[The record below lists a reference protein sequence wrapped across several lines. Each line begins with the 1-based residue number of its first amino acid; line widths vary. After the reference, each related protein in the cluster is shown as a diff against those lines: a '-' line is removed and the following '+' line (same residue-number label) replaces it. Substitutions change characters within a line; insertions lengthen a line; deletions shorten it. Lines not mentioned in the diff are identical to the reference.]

1 MHRRKRSLL
10 VVLYAVMTAAFPV
23 RAAAADTTY
32 QDVPVPGGTA
42 ALGRALSIDPVP
54 ERARFV
60 AEVTRLAYDL
70 EGRNPST
77 AAFLQAVRLK
87 ARGGEDKRRS
97 RTPGDGETAASELVP
112 VPLRPEIW
120 NDAIFHRRVAP
131 GDLVTTIVADRH
143 AALLC
148 HGLTALD
155 DETLEFLAGH
165 TSLLFRLYERSAPV
179 FAVIS
184 AGIPVRGNRVVP
196 AGANESLTRGGRDR
210 DDVTALWETVVGEKV
225 TRPERFLTALFEAGE
240 GRVAYLFDTVGHL
253 DPARR
258 RFALG
263 LWIDDSVRRLERFK
277 ALATAG
283 LGAFKEWHVRT
294 MPYSRAPWDF
304 AMAVMRLEVNEDG
317 APAPPASR
325 AFWSRA
331 LANGDVAE
339 ETVLPA
345 KGGDAPIDALW
356 LAETVGEADIRQR
369 VDRLDQIA
377 FAQRRFAALA
387 PADAP
392 SAIAAVRG
400 LPHCRML
407 LLTLERIG
415 VRPPALYAAAARQA
429 QRLASLSGGRAFAAH
444 SQFQGALAIVARMA
458 TVRTVT
464 HGQAEF
470 LIERLAGLPITD
482 EGRFAGGTARWL
494 REELGPAVASALPAR
509 AETPATV
516 AATLDV
522 HHGPPGDIT
531 LEDAIIAA
539 VAGPPSADGTSA
551 PIIWEG
557 QRYRL
562 DLGFA
567 ERRRLHRV
575 R

>member
-1 MHRRKRSLL
+1 
-10 VVLYAVMTAAFPV
+10 
-23 RAAAADTTY
+23 
-32 QDVPVPGGTA
+32 
-42 ALGRALSIDPVP
+42 
-54 ERARFV
+54 
-60 AEVTRLAYDL
+60 
-70 EGRNPST
+70 
-77 AAFLQAVRLK
+77 
-87 ARGGEDKRRS
+87 
-97 RTPGDGETAASELVP
+97 
-112 VPLRPEIW
+112 
-120 NDAIFHRRVAP
+120 
-131 GDLVTTIVADRH
+131 
-143 AALLC
+143 
-148 HGLTALD
+148 
-155 DETLEFLAGH
+155 
-165 TSLLFRLYERSAPV
+165 
-179 FAVIS
+179 
-184 AGIPVRGNRVVP
+184 
-196 AGANESLTRGGRDR
+196 
-210 DDVTALWETVVGEKV
+210 
-225 TRPERFLTALFEAGE
+225 
-240 GRVAYLFDTVGHL
+240 
-253 DPARR
+253 
-258 RFALG
+258 
-263 LWIDDSVRRLERFK
+263 
-277 ALATAG
+277 
-283 LGAFKEWHVRT
+283 
-294 MPYSRAPWDF
+294 
-304 AMAVMRLEVNEDG
+304 
-317 APAPPASR
+317 
-325 AFWSRA
+325 
-331 LANGDVAE
+331 NGDVAG

-345 KGGDAPIDALW
+345 KGADAPIDALW

-387 PADAP
+387 PADVP

-400 LPHCRML
+400 LPHYRML

-415 VRPPALYAAAARQA
+415 VQPPAVYAAAARQA

-494 REELGPAVASALPAR
+494 REDLGPAVASALPVR

-522 HHGPPGDIT
+522 HRGPPGDIT

-575 R
+575 RERQEAMPIDLPVQIGTLARRIATEPAAGDIPAAIRQLSTTLEGLSKRFRPETSAAPASHEIVRRTLDELTRLRRSRDVRRDARAAETLTEL